1 MFTYIPFFSVEMS
14 ARHAEVNVHVNLN
27 MENQGDPA
35 NLANPANLE
44 NPANL
49 VDPRNQRNPTTPNVH
64 MENAKDAK
72 LSSVKTEQLFQS
84 NLEHYIIM

>member
-1 MFTYIPFFSVEMS
+1 MS
-14 ARHAEVNVHVNLN
+14 ARHAEVNAHVNLS
-27 MENQGDPA
+27 MENQGDLANLA

-49 VDPRNQRNPTTPNVH
+49 VDPRNPRNPTTPNVH
-64 MENAKDAK
+64 MENAKDGK

-84 NLEHYIIM
+84 NLEHYIIMKA

>member
-27 MENQGDPA
+27 MENQGNPANLA
-35 NLANPANLE
+35 NLANPAN
-44 NPANL
+44 PANL
-49 VDPRNQRNPTTPNVH
+49 VDPRNPTTPNVH